1 MREEQ
6 DGRGH
11 IQVRGRE
18 LGPSRRGEREDE
30 GESADCSAS
39 SSQRRASSFV
49 MFALRSWA
57 RLVRFFSCL

>member
-1 MREEQ
+1 M
-6 DGRGH
+6 
-11 IQVRGRE
+11 RGRE